1 MNIYPPGSSRRS
13 AHPSPLCCRVVLGCA
28 CSVLCVFMDD
38 VPQIKGKPKKKTG
51 KRKGEKERRDES
63 RSIPVRARSC
73 GVTWFE
79 RLSRGTVIVGFCR
92 GCQRSNSSRE
102 FSVLDGRAVGP
113 LMEFGVEM

>member
-1 MNIYPPGSSRRS
+1 MYLKSKGNLRKKLERG
-13 AHPSPLCCRVVLGCA
+13 
-28 CSVLCVFMDD
+28 
-38 VPQIKGKPKKKTG
+38 KGKRSEETKAD
-51 KRKGEKERRDES
+51 RS
-63 RSIPVRARSC
+63 RVRARSC